1 MPLQWPWPEAAQSW
15 GRDAFSFS
23 PRLLLCR
30 HRKAV
35 YKLEVAFLVELEK
48 RMERDMVETAVS
60 NLCCVKFTVCIFHV
74 PLDSVDVIISAFS
87 FLFLLIDFI
96 V

>member
-1 MPLQWPWPEAAQSW
+1 
-15 GRDAFSFS
+15 
-23 PRLLLCR
+23 
-30 HRKAV
+30 
-35 YKLEVAFLVELEK
+35 
-48 RMERDMVETAVS
+48 MERDMVETAVA
-60 NLCCVKFTVCIFHV
+60 NLCCVKFTVCIVHV